1 MLSTLRLRCRHTR
14 AYETGSVK
22 GDFQRPL
29 LRPCIYLIGTI
40 ATTSICEPVHADGLF
55 SATEFRIS
63 GYLRENMAVGF
74 QDHPERSAATG
85 DKVGGRGD
93 ILMQRHSMLLEGY
106 ADFGWAYLGA
116 VGRFSREEMT
126 PYLRDLQKSSKATA
140 AMFGG
145 NATSFRDFYDEEEMR
160 EYYIG
165 FDVGERLHFKLGKQQ
180 VVWGESDGFQAMDVI
195 HGYDFSWRSSL
206 EGENE
211 ELRKPLVLANARID
225 MPELNGSLQLIFR
238 PGWDKADEI
247 GYTVDLFGG
256 RWAGQPNKGVDTLA
270 LIPYNP
276 DHPSGDTDSPSYGFR
291 WTGIAPVGGDIGYGI
306 GFYHGPKLAP
316 VINSIFNPFGPAP
329 SNGFAEFINPIVD
342 TYGVSFNAYSA
353 TIDSTVNGELA
364 FTPNEQ
370 YNYGFVNGA
379 GLDGIKEK
387 NTIRAMLRFDKLLP
401 SFGSAIKTNK
411 PPTLIFQVTDVWI
424 PNFHRSDDIVDVTA
438 RRKEHSVNITSILST
453 NYKFDTINPTVVAA
467 FDPTY
472 KGALLVPY
480 VDWVFGDH
488 WRLHTEVQF
497 YWDFGRHTD
506 PADGSGAMRTH
517 GFGTLN
523 NQNQANIR
531 LTYQF

>member
-1 MLSTLRLRCRHTR
+1 MSQKRLRNHRFAMTHKQRQPAPRSCRPVATHWLYL
-14 AYETGSVK
+14 AGSLALAS
-22 GDFQRPL
+22 PSAPAL
-29 LRPCIYLIGTI
+29 
-40 ATTSICEPVHADGLF
+40 ADGLLDNGD
-55 SATEFRIS
+55 FRLS
-63 GYLRENMAVGF
+63 GYLRENMAIGF
-74 QDHPERSAATG
+74 QNHPERSAATG
-85 DKVGGRGD
+85 KTIGGKGD
-93 ILMQRHSMLLEGY
+93 ILMQRHTMLLEGY
-106 ADFGWAYLGA
+106 ADLGWAYFGA

-126 PYLRDLQKSSKATA
+126 PYLKDLQESSKATA

-145 NATSFRDFYDEEEMR
+145 KATSFRDFYDEQEMR
-160 EYYIG
+160 EYYMG
-165 FDVGERLHFKLGKQQ
+165 FDLGDRLHFKLGKQQ

-195 HGYDFSWRSSL
+195 EGYDFSWRSSL

-211 ELRKPLVLANARID
+211 ELRKPLVLANAKID
-225 MPELNGSLQLIFR
+225 FPELDGTLQLIYR
-238 PGWDKADEI
+238 PGWDKADDI

-291 WTGIAPVGGDIGYGI
+291 WTGIAPIGGDIGYAV

-316 VINSIFNPFGPAP
+316 VVNSIFNPFGAAP
-329 SNGFAEFINPIVD
+329 RNGFAEFINPIVD

-353 TIDSTVNGELA
+353 TLDSTVNGELA

-370 YNYGFVNGA
+370 YNYGFMHGP
-379 GLDGIKEK
+379 GLDGIVEK
-387 NTIRAMLRFDKLLP
+387 NTVRAMLRFDKLLP
-401 SFGSAIKTNK
+401 TLGNKIGADK
-411 PPTLIFQVTDVWI
+411 PPTLIFQATDVWI
-424 PNFHRSDDIVDVTA
+424 PNFKHSQDIVDVTA
-438 RRKEHSVNITSILST
+438 RRKEHSAILTAILAT
-453 NYKFDTINPTVVAA
+453 NYKFDTINPTAVAA
-467 FDPTY
+467 LDPTY
-472 KGALLVPY
+472 KGAMLVPY

-506 PADGSGAMRTH
+506 PSDGSGAMRTH